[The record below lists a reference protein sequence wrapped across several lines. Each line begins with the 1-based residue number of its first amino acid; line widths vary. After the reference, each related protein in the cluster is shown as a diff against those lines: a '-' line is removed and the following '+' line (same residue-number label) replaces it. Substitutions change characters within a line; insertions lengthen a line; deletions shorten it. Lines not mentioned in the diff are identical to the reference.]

1 MPEWMVQWYAKV
13 PGVLA
18 VKLKLAPLA
27 SVPLSKVVPSS
38 DVTVWATP
46 SLFFQV
52 TVVPAFTV
60 SVAGPNA
67 MATIDTELPEGGG
80 FEPPVVVSLDLLQ
93 NQFIK
98 TMKVAA
104 ARNTIILFCFMI
116 RVLNFK

>member
-1 MPEWMVQWYAKV
+1 MVQWYAKV

-18 VKLKLAPLA
+18 VKLKLAPLD

-38 DVTVWATP
+38 DVTVWAMP

-60 SVAGPNA
+60 SVVGAYAIP
-67 MATIDTELPEGGG
+67 TIDTELPDGGV
-80 FEPPVVVSLDLLQ
+80 EPVVLLDLLQ

-98 TMKVAA
+98 TIKIAA
-104 ARNTIILFCFMI
+104 AIKIMIFFCFMESVF
-116 RVLNFK
+116 RF